1 MGKTSILLGLTDI
14 FCAVLFIAI
23 SFPLLLR
30 KIGMNRWYGMRF
42 RKSFE
47 SEENWYRINEYGA
60 KRMIIWSII
69 LAVIG
74 VITFL
79 VPLESSGSGTALIVL
94 LFSSAPVII
103 IIPCIEAYLFARRL

>member
-1 MGKTSILLGLTDI
+1 MDKTGIILGLTDI
-14 FCAVLFIAI
+14 FCAVLFIAVSI
-23 SFPLLLR
+23 PLLRR

-60 KRMIIWSII
+60 KRMIFWSII
-69 LAVIG
+69 LAAIG
-74 VITFL
+74 IVTLFI
-79 VPLESSGSGTALIVL
+79 PLESSGRGTALTVL
-94 LFSSAPVII
+94 LLSSAPVII